1 MAHLEHSS
9 TSTVELNFIE
19 IVNGFQPLTIFG
31 KSPITVRLGSKY
43 VSVIINLIFTSTTQL
58 YSKTTK
64 INEIFIG
71 NPQFFLKLVQ
81 KLRNNKSSSFGGP
94 LWIHTKTNSCQIHHL
109 HRLSGLYPMSL
120 MNIKEF
126 VCILSPG
133 KKDPE
138 KSTAAVDPRHLKVKV
153 ADKDF
158 PNCPML

>member
-71 NPQFFLKLVQ
+71 NPQFLETTSLHLLEDLFEYTQ
-81 KLRNNKSSSFGGP
+81 R
-94 LWIHTKTNSCQIHHL
+94 QIH
-109 HRLSGLYPMSL
+109 
-120 MNIKEF
+120 
-126 VCILSPG
+126 V
-133 KKDPE
+133 
-138 KSTAAVDPRHLKVKV
+138 KSITYTGFLAYTQCR
-153 ADKDF
+153 
-158 PNCPML
+158 

>member
-19 IVNGFQPLTIFG
+19 IVNGFQALTIFG

-94 LWIHTKTNSCQIHHL
+94 L
-109 HRLSGLYPMSL
+109 
-120 MNIKEF
+120 
-126 VCILSPG
+126 
-133 KKDPE
+133 
-138 KSTAAVDPRHLKVKV
+138 
-153 ADKDF
+153 
-158 PNCPML
+158 